1 MIRCENLAAVLF
13 FSLTGLDLSLWAV
26 GKGFF
31 FGALKRADLAHVAPL
46 RRPVGFR
53 LSLRLPPATLIL
65 DGRCGMAR
73 RN

>member
-31 FGALKRADLAHVAPL
+31 LG
-46 RRPVGFR
+46 
-53 LSLRLPPATLIL
+53 LSSVLIL
-65 DGRCGMAR
+65 LM
-73 RN
+73 